1 LKKNYSVTVL
11 TICITGFLL
20 TIFLLWKMTLLVN
33 LSDYIAMFLNLFIVL
48 INLWIGI
55 SIMKK
60 SLKKENKKF
69 LVQFFGSMIAR
80 LFLLLVYVLIALT
93 VVKLPINSFIFSFF
107 GFYFFGLIFEVNY
120 LSVYTKINF
129 KQI

>member
-1 LKKNYSVTVL
+1 MKRNYSVTVL
-11 TICITGFLL
+11 IICLSGFLL
-20 TIFLLWKMTLLVN
+20 TIFLLWKMNLLIN
-33 LSDYIAMFLNLFIVL
+33 SSEYNAMFLNLFIVL
-48 INLWIGI
+48 LNLWIGI
-55 SIMKK
+55 YIIKK

-80 LFLLLVYVLIALT
+80 LFLLLVYVLVALT
-93 VVKLPINSFIFSFF
+93 IIKLPINSFIFSFF

-129 KQI
+129 RQI

>member
-1 LKKNYSVTVL
+1 MKRNYSVTVL
-11 TICITGFLL
+11 TICIIGFLL
-20 TIFLLWKMTLLVN
+20 TIFLLWKMSLLTN
-33 LSDYIAMFLNLFIVL
+33 SNEYIAMFLNLFIVL
-48 INLWIGI
+48 LNLWIGI
-55 SIMKK
+55 YIIKK

-69 LVQFFGSMIAR
+69 LIQFFGSMITR

-93 VVKLPINSFIFSFF
+93 IMKLPINSFIFSFF

-129 KQI
+129 RQI